1 MNDKITLIS
10 TIVIG
15 TIAIASSLIC
25 VGKIYNDLSK
35 KDYETKK
42 GNGLEDKINSLK
54 SEIGIYDNMIAKLR
68 KESFDITG
76 YITENAMNYND
87 MKKFDTQTWS
97 NKLSIVNEAW
107 KQAEVKRKI
116 LSTKLE
122 VLTK

>member
-1 MNDKITLIS
+1 MNDKATL
-10 TIVIG
+10 IG
-15 TIAIASSLIC
+15 TIIVGTMSIASSLIC
-25 VGKIYNDLSK
+25 AGKIYNDLSK

-42 GNGLEDKINSLK
+42 ENNKID
-54 SEIGIYDNMIAKLR
+54 EIGNLKREINIYDNMITKLK

-76 YITENAMNYND
+76 YITENTMNYND

-107 KQAEVKRKI
+107 KQTEVKRKI

>member
-1 MNDKITLIS
+1 MNDKTTLIGA
-10 TIVIG
+10 IVVG
-15 TIAIASSLIC
+15 TITIASSLIC
-25 VGKIYNDLSK
+25 AGKICNDLSK

-42 GNGLEDKINSLK
+42 GNSLEDKINGLK
-54 SEIGIYDNMIAKLR
+54 SEIGIYDNVIAKLR

>member
-1 MNDKITLIS
+1 MNDKTTLIS
-10 TIVIG
+10 TIIVG
-15 TIAIASSLIC
+15 AVSIASSLIC
-25 VGKIYNDLSK
+25 TGKIYNDLSK

-42 GNGLEDKINSLK
+42 ENNKIDEISNLK
-54 SEIGIYDNMIAKLR
+54 REINIYDNMITKLK